1 MLGWNEIETRAVTF
15 QKTWRN
21 CTGDERQEAQSF
33 EKDFMNVFGVDW
45 HDGLHEHQIM
55 LLDGSIGYIDYFLP
69 GKILVEMKSKGKSLA
84 TAYTQAMSYVHA
96 LKPDEIPVLVVVCD
110 FNKMN
115 VYIFIKMKISGNC
128 EMWKRRGAS
137 HFFGL
142 LQMRIKKPGFPG
154 FRVMTK

>member
-1 MLGWNEIETRAVTF
+1 
-15 QKTWRN
+15 
-21 CTGDERQEAQSF
+21 
-33 EKDFMNVFGVDW
+33 
-45 HDGLHEHQIM
+45 
-55 LLDGSIGYIDYFLP
+55 
-69 GKILVEMKSKGKSLA
+69 
-84 TAYTQAMSYVHA
+84 
-96 LKPDEIPVLVVVCD
+96 
-110 FNKMN
+110 MN